1 MKGVSIVTDFSNI
14 SKQQIGSCLMMGLKG
29 PEIQPEESEYLISHE
44 VAGVILFRRNIL
56 SFQQTY
62 ELCREL
68 KTLYPAGC
76 PPPLIAVDLE
86 GGKVNRFSHL
96 KESFSWP
103 SAERLG
109 QLELSEIF
117 SVAEIMGRRL
127 NALGIDINFAP
138 VVDVP
143 LKKSSI
149 LEGRTFGSDQ
159 ETVISCARAFTEG
172 LTREGVLPCLKHF
185 PGHGGVCEDSHKT
198 LPRDERTLKD
208 KEFLKP
214 FETLKHCPF
223 IMTAHIEF
231 YNIDTEP
238 VTFSRYW
245 LETVLR
251 KQIQFRGV
259 IVSDDIDMEALAPLS
274 SGERFTKALM
284 GGCDL
289 ILCCQSSETP
299 LEIDQFFSEHS
310 EQLHSMRSR
319 LKTSAS
325 RITSLRQKRETRFC
339 PTWRECSHILFSSE
353 DHRQL
358 ENLIS

>member
-1 MKGVSIVTDFSNI
+1 MSEIQ
-14 SKQQIGSCLMMGLKG
+14 KQVGSCLMMGLKG
-29 PEIQPEESEYLISHE
+29 PEIQPEEKEYLISHE
-44 VAGVILFRRNIL
+44 VAGVILFQRNIL

-68 KTLYPAGC
+68 KALYPSDR

-86 GGKVNRFSHL
+86 GGRVNRFSHL
-96 KESFSWP
+96 KESFPWP

-109 QLELSEIF
+109 QLQLSGIF
-117 SVAEIMGRRL
+117 SVAEIMGRKL

-143 LKKSSI
+143 LKESS
-149 LEGRTFGSDQ
+149 LLKGRTFGRDQ
-159 ETVISCARAFTEG
+159 ETVISCAKVFAEG
-172 LTREGVLPCLKHF
+172 LTGGGVLPCLKHF

-198 LPRDERTLKD
+198 LPRDQRTLED
-208 KEFLKP
+208 NEFLKP
-214 FETLKHCPF
+214 FETLKHNPL

-231 YNIDTEP
+231 YNIDAGP

-251 KQIQFRGV
+251 KQIQFQGV
-259 IVSDDIDMEALAPLS
+259 IVSDDVDMKALAPLS
-274 SGERFTKALM
+274 SAERFIKSLK

-289 ILCCQSSETP
+289 ILCCQNPETP
-299 LEIDQFFSEHS
+299 LEIDQFFSKHS
-310 EQLHSMRSR
+310 GQLHSIQSR
-319 LKTSAS
+319 LKTAAS
-325 RITSLRQKRETRFC
+325 RVTHLRQKQKNTLFS
-339 PTWRECSHILFSSE
+339 TWQKASSVLFSSE

-358 ENLIS
+358 ESVIS